1 MRSTRVQTLAALSI
15 VLSLT
20 AAMRGQQP
28 AQRPDPAKALSGQLR
43 FITKQVL
50 DMAED
55 FPAEKYAFKPTP
67 EVRSFGEVIVHAM
80 SGTVYAARAGAGE
93 NVKWTELDPKD
104 YKDKGAIVE
113 AFRKAASDLDTS
125 LKATAPA
132 RFAASPEPWLAVIEH
147 TGEHYGQLV
156 VYYRINKMIPPA
168 SRPKK

>member
-20 AAMRGQQP
+20 AAMRGQQ

-43 FITKQVL
+43 AITKQVL

-104 YKDKGAIVE
+104 YKDKSAIVE
-113 AFRKAASDLDTS
+113 AFRKAASD
-125 LKATAPA
+125 
-132 RFAASPEPWLAVIEH
+132 
-147 TGEHYGQLV
+147 
-156 VYYRINKMIPPA
+156 
-168 SRPKK
+168 